1 MPMVFP
7 MMPIIYFFKNAP
19 AWRNPMQA
27 LKNVVILYFRHPKQK
42 ESDFFYNI
50 FSQKRGFLGANRVE
64 LTSHL
69 RLF

>member
-1 MPMVFP
+1 
-7 MMPIIYFFKNAP
+7 
-19 AWRNPMQA
+19 MQA

-42 ESDFFYNI
+42 EADFFYNI